1 MKDFK
6 DTEGKNHK
14 KSENLYRVLWGPKGV
29 GGISTQRKWGE
40 NLREFFFKNRR
51 KILMIIWYFQN
62 FKKPKISSR
71 KIFPKFR
78 NKDQTDFSKNALQM
92 VN

>member
-40 NLREFFFKNRR
+40 NLREFF
-51 KILMIIWYFQN
+51 
-62 FKKPKISSR
+62 
-71 KIFPKFR
+71 
-78 NKDQTDFSKNALQM
+78 
-92 VN
+92 

>member
-29 GGISTQRKWGE
+29 GGFQRKLGE
-40 NLREFFFKNRR
+40 NENFLKNRR

>member
-29 GGISTQRKWGE
+29 GGILKSEKICGKLE
-40 NLREFFFKNRR
+40 NF
-51 KILMIIWYFQN
+51 
-62 FKKPKISSR
+62 
-71 KIFPKFR
+71 
-78 NKDQTDFSKNALQM
+78 
-92 VN
+92 

>member
-14 KSENLYRVLWGPKGV
+14 KIREFSWVLWGPNRV
-29 GGISTQRKWGE
+29 GGRDFREKLGE
-40 NLREFFFKNRR
+40 NFL
-51 KILMIIWYFQN
+51 KIAENKWYFQN
-62 FKKPKISSR
+62 FRKPKISSR

>member
-14 KSENLYRVLWGPKGV
+14 KSENFQGFYGAQNAWAGE
-29 GGISTQRKWGE
+29 ISEKKWGE
-40 NLREFFFKNRR
+40 NFL
-51 KILMIIWYFQN
+51 KIAEIKWYFQN

>member
-14 KSENLYRVLWGPKGV
+14 YQRIFKGFMGPKTCGRERF
-29 GGISTQRKWGE
+29 QRKNGE
-40 NLREFFFKNRR
+40 NQRIFKNRR
-51 KILMIIWYFQN
+51 IIIWYFQK
-62 FKKPKISSR
+62 FKIPSR
-71 KIFPKFR
+71 KNFPKFR